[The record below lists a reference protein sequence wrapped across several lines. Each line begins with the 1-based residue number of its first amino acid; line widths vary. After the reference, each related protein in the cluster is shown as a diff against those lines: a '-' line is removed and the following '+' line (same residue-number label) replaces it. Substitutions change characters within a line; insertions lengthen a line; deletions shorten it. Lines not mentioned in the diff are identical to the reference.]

1 MDISALDN
9 VKIAVIGD
17 FCLDVYWYADMT
29 KSEISRETP
38 HFPLP
43 VVREKM
49 SPGGAGNV
57 AANISALN
65 VKKVY
70 AVGVCGDDWR
80 GDMLKKTLRENGVDT
95 ENFITCSGRFT
106 NTYIKPMKFGF
117 SGHGFEDPRIDF
129 EARDTLDAES
139 EKKLLAIIEDVAEM
153 VDCICVCDQM
163 LYGCITEKIREKLCA
178 LGKSGKRIIV
188 DSRDRISL
196 YTNVT
201 VKPNEIEAF
210 RATGEKEEEKSVKKL
225 EEITGKPSIVTCGDR
240 GCFVCE
246 NGEVSHTPAFIRE
259 GEIDFCGAGDTFL
272 SAFASFS
279 TAGFAMKDA
288 ARFANAASCVTVH
301 KVGTTGTASREEIE
315 EIMNN
320 A

>member
-1 MDISALDN
+1 MDISALDK

-57 AANISALN
+57 ANNISALG
-65 VKKVY
+65 VEKVY

-80 GDMLKKTLRENGVDT
+80 GECLKKTLVENGVDT
-95 ENFITCSGRFT
+95 ENFITCEGRFT

-117 SGHGFEDPRIDF
+117 SGEAFEDPRIDF
-129 EARDTLDAES
+129 EARNALDKDS
-139 EKKLLAIIEDVAEM
+139 EEKLLKILDKVADE

-163 LYGCITEKIREKLCA
+163 LYGCVTERVREKICSY
-178 LGKSGKRIIV
+178 GKNGKKIIV

-196 YTNVT
+196 YNSVT

-210 RATGEKEEEKSVKKL
+210 RATGEKLEEKSVKRL
-225 EEITGKPSIVTCGDR
+225 EEITGRPSIVTCGDR

-246 NGEVSHTPAFIRE
+246 DGEVAHVPAFIRD
-259 GEIDFCGAGDTFL
+259 GDIDFCGAGDTFL
-272 SAFASFS
+272 SAFASF
-279 TAGFAMKDA
+279 TAAGFKMKDA

-301 KVGTTGTASREEIE
+301 KVGTTGTATREEILGV
-315 EIMNN
+315 IKG
-320 A
+320 